1 LDTIARKTVL
11 APLAAAAVLASSP
24 ASAEPVV
31 VDAGAVVEIDNALLL
46 ENTQD
51 LEFGK
56 IAVTGAGGTVTI
68 APATDAASSVGGVT
82 LYGPLRHRA
91 EFVSRA
97 PVGMVALISLDPS
110 VTLTRVSGTETMTA
124 TLSRANGPGMANA
137 LFAGLPIA
145 VKATAAEQFIYVGG
159 SLTVAGGQ
167 AEGAYTGQFD
177 LMLSYL

>member
-1 LDTIARKTVL
+1 LDTIARKIAVL
-11 APLAAAAVLASSP
+11 PFAAAAFAAAP
-24 ASAEPVV
+24 AAAEPAIADASAL
-31 VDAGAVVEIDNALLL
+31 VEVDNALLL
-46 ENTQD
+46 ESTQD

-68 APATDAASSVGGVT
+68 APATDSASAVGNVAAYGVQ
-82 LYGPLRHRA
+82 HRA
-91 EFVSRA
+91 VFVSRA
-97 PVGMVALISLDPS
+97 PIGTLALVSLDPS

-124 TLSRANGPGMANA
+124 TLNRANGPGLINA

-145 VKATAAEQFIYVGG
+145 IKSTTAEQFIYVGG

-167 AEGAYTGQFD
+167 VEGVYTGQFD